1 MTTPG
6 AFEHALA
13 AARDGDPSAWGQL
26 YDLVAPR
33 ALAYLR
39 RQRLRDAE
47 NVLGEVLLQVVRD
60 IDSFT
65 GDEADFRAWVLGI
78 AHHRMIDATRH
89 DARRPADPSTTEAIE
104 RAVAG
109 YEDPA
114 LHAVDGGDLDAMLAG
129 LTHDQ
134 RTVVA
139 LRVVGGLG
147 LDEVAGILGR
157 SFDAVASMQY
167 RALNALRAQIGADA
181 S

>member
-1 MTTPG
+1 MSTPT
-6 AFEHALA
+6 AFDRALV
-13 AARDGDPSAWGQL
+13 AARAGDASAWGEL

-60 IDSFT
+60 IASFT
-65 GDEADFRAWVLGI
+65 GDEADFRAWVLSI

-89 DARRPADPSTTEAIE
+89 DARRPADPTTNDAIE
-104 RAVAG
+104 RAVNG
-109 YEDPA
+109 YQDPG
-114 LHAVDGGDLDAMLAG
+114 LHADDGSDLDGMLAG
-129 LTHDQ
+129 LTDDQ

-147 LDEVAGILGR
+147 LDEVAAIMGR

-167 RALNALRAQIGADA
+167 RALGALRAQLGVDA